1 MVSRVRRRAAESQI
15 LAFDVGGSFVKA
27 ARVDP
32 VRGALLDEVLRVPT
46 PADAAPAAVVDLLA
60 DIASRMPSTGPV
72 GLAFPT
78 VARRGVAM
86 TAANID
92 RRWIGTDARALL
104 AARIR
109 RPVAFLNDADAA
121 GLAEMRMGAGRGR
134 GGTVLVVTLGTGIG
148 SALFVDGRLVPNTE
162 LGHLQ
167 VGSEEA
173 EQRASARIRVERG
186 LSWQAWAAEVNVG
199 PRGDASAALA
209 RPVHHRRRRHREL
222 GSVRAAARDPAE
234 IVVARYGN
242 DAGLIGAAM
251 AAVESGQPQFGQRR
265 ESAAAGAP
273 KCDCPVQTA
282 RCRHDHLYGD
292 VATGGGA
299 RRHQFVTGLSGFLAA
314 ATPG

>member
-1 MVSRVRRRAAESQI
+1 MVSRVSRHAAESQI

-92 RRWIGTDARALL
+92 RRWIGTDARSLL
-104 AARIR
+104 ASRIHR
-109 RPVAFLNDADAA
+109 SVVFLNDADAA

-134 GGTVLVVTLGTGIG
+134 DGTVLVVTLGTGIG

-162 LGHLQ
+162 LGHMQ

-173 EQRASARIRVERG
+173 EQRASARTRVERG
-186 LSWQAWAAEVNVG
+186 LSWQAWAGEVNEV
-199 PRGDASAALA
+199 LA
-209 RPVHHRRRRHREL
+209 EMHRLLWPDVFIIGGGVTENWEL
-222 GSVRAAARDPAE
+222 FGSLLESPAE

-242 DAGLIGAAM
+242 DAGLIGAAI
-251 AAVESGQPQFGQRR
+251 AAVESGGVSRR
-265 ESAAAGAP
+265 EPAPVSSVRNCPMSARP
-273 KCDCPVQTA
+273 SL
-282 RCRHDHLYGD
+282 R
-292 VATGGGA
+292 
-299 RRHQFVTGLSGFLAA
+299 
-314 ATPG
+314 